1 MKSFVFCM
9 KIFEVSLET
18 FVSRPDNFN

>member
-1 MKSFVFCM
+1 MKSFVFRM
-9 KIFEVSLET
+9 KTFEVSLET